1 MKNKKANHTGKI
13 IIGLII
19 LGLILVIWLNSS
31 VETSSIERDE
41 LKVEDEIETKEEIKV
56 DKNTLLPN
64 ADENYST
71 CGELV
76 PENMTLRMDYYG
88 LRSADGLY
96 GLLFG
101 SKSLL
106 KNNQKIFSYGMGKSI
121 YTKVTYNAGI
131 LSHCRYNSEVGE
143 KATDFRCKGKY
154 YEKSPKERVSD
165 EGIIQEQEDYKIS
178 FDMLFSDEKCSIV
191 DGTWYVNCEVIDYSC
206 KVEKCV
212 MNNFGHCK

>member
-1 MKNKKANHTGKI
+1 MNNKKAI

-19 LGLILVIWLNSS
+19 LGIILIIWLNPS
-31 VETSSIERDE
+31 TSIEKDE
-41 LKVEDEIETKEEIKV
+41 SNLNKDEIKTEDTIKV

-64 ADENYST
+64 ANENYST

-88 LRSADGLY
+88 LRTADGLY

-106 KNNQKIFSYGMGKSI
+106 KNTQKIFSYGMGKSI
-121 YTKVTYNAGI
+121 YSKVTYNTGI
-131 LSHCRYNSEVGE
+131 LSHCRYNSEAGE
-143 KATDFRCKGKY
+143 KATDFRCLGKY
-154 YEKSPKERVSD
+154 YEKSPKERVSE
-165 EGIIQEQEDYKIS
+165 EGIIQEQTDYKVS
-178 FDMLFSDEKCSIV
+178 FDILFSDEKCSPIGGGHV
-191 DGTWYVNCEVIDYSC
+191 TCEVIDYSC

-212 MNNFGHCK
+212 MNDFGHCE